1 MKNPRHYDVPGA
13 PNVMLMPGN
22 RFLLLPLNSLSGIL
36 RRHRCHGSSATSVK
50 RCVHV
55 RKSSRSASSSLGS
68 SKGTVHTDHYHSCPD
83 YGRGVGLAS
92 RTPRRPVY
100 SSMGVVKSNSAKNR
114 HRRDRGLYAKTC
126 LSAISER
133 EEVHEEFFVNDPL
146 FHRRS
151 RNLLCFVPPG
161 RTARAAEGSH
171 LDVEGESITSN
182 RSKMECKSSVAQSTR
197 ISVTNDQGFKQG
209 TMKPDQPRFD
219 FRDNFQHV
227 RRPKRGLKTTLLCG
241 ASPRVA
247 PADRISRKCQES
259 RAVLDR
265 CAGEQLNLHS
275 LQEQPEKLETFV
287 TGDYSFSKGLV
298 NATKHNSGDFRKS
311 GGVDSS
317 IKQQKSHRGNWTSRI
332 NCASDTGISERKV
345 SKKKR
350 SLDRR
355 SRIHETRDRGPGLEE
370 LEQSHRPVAAAAAAI
385 LKVHD
390 ADRVNQLEF
399 ADQHQHRDGRIAS
412 VSPRID
418 IIKKSSLG
426 GILAFSKIDPSVSSE
441 HVFHVETKHN
451 IFVVH
456 HSREDAVNSKLRIE
470 SEYNDCHRSRRVQQA
485 FIDPICLPVLKRTA
499 LQTLAYEKLS
509 TVKDDTTAKGSL
521 PIGKLESHQLP
532 KRDYKLP
539 ARSPRPC
546 APFQKHIPRRRT
558 KRRLR
563 GPIWRPHL
571 STLKEWTRESTF
583 PRN

>member
-36 RRHRCHGSSATSVK
+36 RHHCCHGSSATSVK

-55 RKSSRSASSSLGS
+55 RKSSRSAASS
-68 SKGTVHTDHYHSCPD
+68 SKGTVHTDHYHSCAD
-83 YGRGVGLAS
+83 HGLGVGLAS

-133 EEVHEEFFVNDPL
+133 EEVHEEFFVNESL

-151 RNLLCFVPPG
+151 RNLLCFLPPG
-161 RTARAAEGSH
+161 RTARVAEGSQ
-171 LDVEGESITSN
+171 LYVEGESITSN
-182 RSKMECKSSVAQSTR
+182 RSKMERKSSVALSTR

-209 TMKPDQPRFD
+209 TIIPDQPRVNS
-219 FRDNFQHV
+219 RDKFQHV

-241 ASPRVA
+241 ASPRVS
-247 PADRISRKCQES
+247 PADRISRRCQES
-259 RAVLDR
+259 RAALDR

-275 LQEQPEKLETFV
+275 LQERTQKLQTCV
-287 TGDYSFSKGLV
+287 TGDYGFSKGLV
-298 NATKHNSGDFRKS
+298 NGTKDISGDFRKS
-311 GGVDSS
+311 AGVDSS

-332 NCASDTGISERKV
+332 NCTSDTGISVRKV
-345 SKKKR
+345 SKQTR
-350 SLDRR
+350 SIDRR
-355 SRIHETRDRGPGLEE
+355 SCIHETRDRGAGLEE
-370 LEQSHRPVAAAAAAI
+370 LGQLHRPVAVVAAAAI
-385 LKVHD
+385 LKVRD
-390 ADRVNQLEF
+390 ADRVNEFVF

-426 GILAFSKIDPSVSSE
+426 GVLAFSKIDPSVSSE

-456 HSREDAVNSKLRIE
+456 HSREDAVNPKLRIE
-470 SEYNDCHRSRRVQQA
+470 SEYNDCRRSRRVQQPH
-485 FIDPICLPVLKRTA
+485 IDPICLPVLKRTA

-509 TVKDDTTAKGSL
+509 TVKDDTMAKGSL
-521 PIGKLESHQLP
+521 PIGKLESYQLP
-532 KRDYKLP
+532 EQDYKLP

-546 APFQKHIPRRRT
+546 ASFQKHIPRRRM

-571 STLKEWTRESTF
+571 STLKE
-583 PRN
+583 

>member
-1 MKNPRHYDVPGA
+1 M
-13 PNVMLMPGN
+13 MLMPGN

-36 RRHRCHGSSATSVK
+36 RHHCCHGSSATSVK

-55 RKSSRSASSSLGS
+55 RKSSRSAASSLAS
-68 SKGTVHTDHYHSCPD
+68 SKGTVHTDHYHSCTD
-83 YGRGVGLAS
+83 HGHGVGLAS

-133 EEVHEEFFVNDPL
+133 EEVHEEFFVKEPL

-151 RNLLCFVPPG
+151 RNLLCFLPPG
-161 RTARAAEGSH
+161 RTARVAEGSQ
-171 LDVEGESITSN
+171 LYVEGETITSN
-182 RSKMECKSSVAQSTR
+182 RSKMECKSSVALSTR
-197 ISVTNDQGFKQG
+197 ISITNDQGFKQG
-209 TMKPDQPRFD
+209 TIMPYQPRVNS
-219 FRDNFQHV
+219 RDNFQHV

-241 ASPRVA
+241 ASPRVS
-247 PADRISRKCQES
+247 PADRISRRCQES
-259 RAVLDR
+259 RAALDR
-265 CAGEQLNLHS
+265 CAGEQLNLDS
-275 LQEQPEKLETFV
+275 LQERTQKLQTCL

-298 NATKHNSGDFRKS
+298 NGTKDISGDFRKS
-311 GGVDSS
+311 AGVDSS
-317 IKQQKSHRGNWTSRI
+317 IKQKSHRGNWTSRI
-332 NCASDTGISERKV
+332 NCTSDTGISERKV
-345 SKKKR
+345 SKQTR
-350 SLDRR
+350 SIDRR
-355 SRIHETRDRGPGLEE
+355 SCIHETRDRGPGLEE
-370 LEQSHRPVAAAAAAI
+370 LEQLHRPVAAAAAAAAI

-390 ADRVNQLEF
+390 ADRVNELVF

-426 GILAFSKIDPSVSSE
+426 GVLAFSKIDPSVSSE

-456 HSREDAVNSKLRIE
+456 HSREDAVISKLRIE
-470 SEYNDCHRSRRVQQA
+470 SEYNDCHRSRRVQQPL
-485 FIDPICLPVLKRTA
+485 IDPICLPVLKRTA

-509 TVKDDTTAKGSL
+509 TFKDDTMAKGSL
-521 PIGKLESHQLP
+521 PIGKLESYQLP
-532 KRDYKLP
+532 QQDYKLP

-546 APFQKHIPRRRT
+546 ASFQKHIPRRRM

-571 STLKEWTRESTF
+571 STLKE
-583 PRN
+583 

>member
-13 PNVMLMPGN
+13 PNVTLMPGN
-22 RFLLLPLNSLSGIL
+22 RFFLLPLNSLSGIL
-36 RRHRCHGSSATSVK
+36 RHHRCHGSSATSVK

-55 RKSSRSASSSLGS
+55 RKSSRSAASSLAS
-68 SKGTVHTDHYHSCPD
+68 SKGTVHTDHYHSCTD
-83 YGRGVGLAS
+83 HGHGVGLAS
-92 RTPRRPVY
+92 RTPRRPLY
-100 SSMGVVKSNSAKNR
+100 SSMGVVKTNPAKNR

-133 EEVHEEFFVNDPL
+133 EEVHEEFFVNEPL

-151 RNLLCFVPPG
+151 RNLLCFLPPG
-161 RTARAAEGSH
+161 RTARVAEGSQ
-171 LDVEGESITSN
+171 LYVEGESITSN
-182 RSKMECKSSVAQSTR
+182 RSKMECKSLVARLTS

-209 TMKPDQPRFD
+209 TVIPDQPRVNS
-219 FRDNFQHV
+219 RDNCQHV

-241 ASPRVA
+241 ASPRVSL
-247 PADRISRKCQES
+247 ADRISRRCQES

-275 LQEQPEKLETFV
+275 LQMRPEILKTCV

-298 NATKHNSGDFRKS
+298 NGTKDISGDLRKS
-311 GGVDSS
+311 AGLDSS
-317 IKQQKSHRGNWTSRI
+317 IKQQKSHRGNWTRRI
-332 NCASDTGISERKV
+332 NCTSNTGISEREV
-345 SKKKR
+345 SKQTR
-350 SLDRR
+350 SIDLR
-355 SRIHETRDRGPGLEE
+355 SCIHETRDRGPRLEE
-370 LEQSHRPVAAAAAAI
+370 LEQLHRPVAAAAAATI

-390 ADRVNQLEF
+390 ADRVKQLVF
-399 ADQHQHRDGRIAS
+399 ADQHQHRDGRIAT

-418 IIKKSSLG
+418 IIRKSSLG
-426 GILAFSKIDPSVSSE
+426 GVLAFSKTDPSVSSE

-470 SEYNDCHRSRRVQQA
+470 SEDNDCHRSRRVQQPL
-485 FIDPICLPVLKRTA
+485 IDPICLPVLKRTA
-499 LQTLAYEKLS
+499 LQTLAYEKIS
-509 TVKDDTTAKGSL
+509 TVKDDTMAKGSL

-532 KRDYKLP
+532 EQDYKQP
-539 ARSPRPC
+539 AWSPRPC
-546 APFQKHIPRRRT
+546 ASFQKHIPRRRM

-571 STLKEWTRESTF
+571 STLKE
-583 PRN
+583 